1 MAAMNSCADLPRV
14 SLSLHRY
21 PSVSVGGRHVAL
33 PLKRG
38 LALLA
43 YLADQTRPVG
53 RDVLAA
59 LLWPDAPAGLARGR
73 LRRLVHEVNAVLGAG
88 VIDANP
94 DALWLAAD
102 VDSDL
107 RRSGTAIAAADLRAL
122 LDARTADVLAG
133 FSLGSEAFDDWL
145 DARRR
150 EQHAALIRALERAI
164 ERALDDGQSDA
175 AEQAGDTLL
184 RLEPCT
190 EAGHVARLLGRAAR
204 GDAAGVETAY
214 FDGARAWRDEL
225 GARPSA
231 RFEAAYARAL
241 ALLHATEHHVEIAF
255 APTASGHVAHACWG
269 DAEGGEAV
277 VVMWGLMTNIE
288 VGLDEPRFCRMLD
301 RLARRRRVIMIDRRG
316 MGLSERLGVA
326 PDAATASEDVCAVLD
341 HLGLH
346 RAWLFGFSAGGT
358 MALDMAL
365 RRPDRVA
372 GLLLFG
378 TSASGHWT
386 PQTPWALNPQLQEA
400 WLARLCDPAHYDEGL
415 RRFAPSAADDP
426 RVRAWYARL
435 LRNAA
440 SRAGVA
446 ALLRAFQ
453 SIDVRPRLG
462 AVRVPTLVMQ
472 RRGDRV
478 VPLAAGEQL
487 ASGIAGAEI
496 ERLDGDDHFLWH
508 GDSGAVVR
516 AIERFIAR
524 HRPAAVAEALAA

>member
-1 MAAMNSCADLPRV
+1 MNSCADLPRV
-14 SLSLHRY
+14 LLSLHGY
-21 PSVSVGGRHVAL
+21 PSVSAGGRHVAL

-43 YLADQTRPVG
+43 YLADQARPVG
-53 RDVLAA
+53 RDMLAA

-73 LRRLVHEVNAVLGAG
+73 LRRLAHEVNAVLGAG

-94 DALWLAAD
+94 DSLWLAAD

-107 RRSGTAIAAADLRAL
+107 RRSGAAIAAADLPAL
-122 LDARTADVLAG
+122 LDPRAADVLAG
-133 FSLGSEAFDDWL
+133 FTLGSEAFDDWVQS
-145 DARRR
+145 RRR
-150 EQHAALIRALERAI
+150 EQHAALTRALTRAI
-164 ERALDDGQSDA
+164 ERALDADQAAA
-175 AEQAGDTLL
+175 AEQAGEARL
-184 RLEPCT
+184 RLEPCA
-190 EAGHVARLLGRAAR
+190 EAGHVARLLGRAER

-214 FDGARAWRDEL
+214 FEGARTWRDEL

-241 ALLHATEHHVEIAF
+241 GRLQTNRREVEIAF

-269 DAEGGEAV
+269 PAAEDGEAI

-288 VGLDEPRFCRMLD
+288 VGLDEPRIGAMLD
-301 RLARRRRVIMIDRRG
+301 RLARRHRVIMIDRRG
-316 MGLSERLGVA
+316 MGLSERIGVA
-326 PDAATASEDVCAVLD
+326 PDAASATEDVSAVLD
-341 HLGLH
+341 HLGLR
-346 RAWLFGFSAGGT
+346 RAWLFGSSAGGT

-386 PQTPWALNPQLQEA
+386 PQTPWALNPRVQEA
-400 WLARLCDPAHYDEGL
+400 WLERLCDPAHYAEGL
-415 RRFAPSAADDP
+415 RRFAPSVADDP

-440 SRAGVA
+440 SRVGVA

-453 SIDVRPRLG
+453 ALDLRPRLG

-472 RRGDRV
+472 RRGDCV

-487 ASGIAGAEI
+487 ASGIPGAEL

-516 AIERFIAR
+516 AIERFVAR
-524 HRPAAVAEALAA
+524 HRSAAPAEAIAA

>member
-1 MAAMNSCADLPRV
+1 MTTPSDLPRV
-14 SLSLHRY
+14 QLSLHGY
-21 PSVSVGGRHVAL
+21 PSVTIGGRPVAL

-43 YLADQTRPVG
+43 YLSDQARPVG
-53 RDVLAA
+53 REVLAA
-59 LLWPDAPAGLARGR
+59 LLWPEARSGLARGR
-73 LRRLVHEVNAVLGAG
+73 LRRLAHEVNAVLGAG

-107 RRSGTAIAAADLRAL
+107 RRSGAAIAAADVPAL
-122 LDARTADVLAG
+122 LDPHAGDVLAG
-133 FSLGSEAFDDWL
+133 FTLGSEAFDDWA

-150 EQHAALIRALERAI
+150 QQHAALARALERGI
-164 ERALDDGQSDA
+164 ERALDGGQPDA
-175 AEQAGDTLL
+175 AEQAGEALL
-184 RLEPCT
+184 RLEPCA
-190 EAGHVARLLGRAAR
+190 EAGHVARLRARAER
-204 GDAAGVETAY
+204 GDAAGVESAY
-214 FDGARAWRDEL
+214 FEGARAWRDEL

-241 ALLHATEHHVEIAF
+241 ERLRADQRRRDIAF
-255 APTASGHVAHACWG
+255 APTAHGQVAYACWG
-269 DAEGGEAV
+269 DADASQAI

-288 VGLDEPRFCRMLD
+288 VGLDEPRIVAVLD
-301 RLARRRRVIMIDRRG
+301 RLARRHRVIMIDRRG
-316 MGLSERLGVA
+316 MGLSERIGVA
-326 PDAATASEDVCAVLD
+326 PDAASATEDVSAVLD
-341 HLGLH
+341 HLGLR
-346 RAWLFGFSAGGT
+346 RAWLFGSSVGGT
-358 MALDMAL
+358 MALDMSL
-365 RRPDRVA
+365 RRPDRVT

-386 PQTPWALNPQLQEA
+386 PETPWAMSPRVQVA
-400 WLARLCDPAHYDEGL
+400 WLERLCDPAHYDEGL

-440 SRAGVA
+440 SRVGVA
-446 ALLRAFQ
+446 ELLRAFQ
-453 SIDVRPRLG
+453 ALDLRPRLG

-487 ASGIAGAEI
+487 ARGIPGAEI

-516 AIERFIAR
+516 ATLRFVAR
-524 HRPAAVAEALAA
+524 HGAPAVADAIAA